1 MRRLIGLLLTGLL
14 LLGGCGFSQAKLP
27 WEQEKPRFAVVDW
40 DKLVQQHPKYKEW
53 KHQQETLETAKWLRQ
68 RQMENGRQQLE
79 LLGKMKNI
87 KNLGADQFKRA
98 QISAKMAE
106 KQSQENDLLR
116 KKREALETEAEA
128 QVKQDREAVEEKYR
142 IPLFNLRLKLGS
154 IKMTEE
160 AQKAVLQEQDELL
173 AKRQKDLDE
182 VNAKKEAWLQQKL
195 GADIAASQARL
206 QAYAKEL
213 ADQVIQEQTGLT
225 LGPKGLA
232 ASPGKE
238 QLDKLL
244 ASMDKQIQKQESD
257 EQALKDDIDSDILSA
272 IKKINLT
279 RKYTLIF
286 RNPRVNISA
295 DDITDQVSSE
305 VQKIV
310 Q

>member
-213 ADQVIQEQTGLT
+213 ADQVIQEQTGFK

-272 IKKINLT
+272 IKKIKLT
-279 RKYTLIF
+279 RKDTLIF
-286 RNPRVNISA
+286 RNPRANISA

>member
-142 IPLFNLRLKLGS
+142 NSPVQPATEAGQHQDDRGS
-154 IKMTEE
+154 PE
-160 AQKAVLQEQDELL
+160 
-173 AKRQKDLDE
+173 
-182 VNAKKEAWLQQKL
+182 
-195 GADIAASQARL
+195 GGPPG
-206 QAYAKEL
+206 
-213 ADQVIQEQTGLT
+213 TG
-225 LGPKGLA
+225 
-232 ASPGKE
+232 
-238 QLDKLL
+238 
-244 ASMDKQIQKQESD
+244 
-257 EQALKDDIDSDILSA
+257 
-272 IKKINLT
+272 
-279 RKYTLIF
+279 
-286 RNPRVNISA
+286 
-295 DDITDQVSSE
+295 
-305 VQKIV
+305 
-310 Q
+310 